1 MRVLILHA
9 DNPKIQKSVLV
20 LQKELEKDNVQVD
33 LVSPSTVGNG
43 PLSTAPYTL
52 VCVAS
57 SFKGWRKPQIPEE
70 IDNLLKRATRLAGKR
85 GGAFVESKL
94 LGSGRALRVLMGH
107 MERQGVM
114 VEDFG
119 TLGGT
124 QEMAAIAKRLK
135 RLA

>member
-1 MRVLILHA
+1 MRVLIMHA
-9 DNPKIQKSVLV
+9 DNPKIHKSVLA
-20 LQKELEKDNVQVD
+20 LQKALEKENVQVD
-33 LVSPSTVGNG
+33 LVSPTTASNA

-57 SFKGWRKPQIPEE
+57 GFKGWWKPEIPEE
-70 IDNLLKRATRLAGKR
+70 IDNLLKRATRLEGKR

-94 LGSGRALRVLMGH
+94 LGSGKALRVLMAH
-107 MERQGVM
+107 MERQGVI

-119 TLGGT
+119 TLGGE
-124 QEMAAIAKRLK
+124 QEMVSIAKRLR